1 MGDAPIDTNA
11 SRGQPANAP
20 TLQLFGIQPFN
31 PAEISTRGNQIKQS
45 KMWGFTPQT
54 LFFNADTGKALT
66 TVLAG
71 LAFTITS
78 LPNTSLFPAFVAG
91 FNRVLIM
98 HRPGN
103 VNLPTLFTCF
113 VPTSAKAS
121 MIFEQS
127 FGLISVLPD
136 NSWQR
141 ADLLMALAPVFMAFI
156 TIVDKTK
163 SSSTPVQVL

>member
-1 MGDAPIDTNA
+1 M
-11 SRGQPANAP
+11 RQ
-20 TLQLFGIQPFN
+20 
-31 PAEISTRGNQIKQS
+31 STQARDV
-45 KMWGFTPQT
+45 GFVPQT
-54 LFFNADTGKALT
+54 LLFNADTGKALT

-98 HRPGN
+98 QRPGK

-113 VPTSAKAS
+113 VPTSAKAPIIVEHS
-121 MIFEQS
+121 L
-127 FGLISVLPD
+127 GLSSVLPD

-141 ADLLMALAPVFMAFI
+141 ADLLMALAPIFMAFI
-156 TIVDKTK
+156 TVVDENK
-163 SSSTPVQVL
+163 SSSTP